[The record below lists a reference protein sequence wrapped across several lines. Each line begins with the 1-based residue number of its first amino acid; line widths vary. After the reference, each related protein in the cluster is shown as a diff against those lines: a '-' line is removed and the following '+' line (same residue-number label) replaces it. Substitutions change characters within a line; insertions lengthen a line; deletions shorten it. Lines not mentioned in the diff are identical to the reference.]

1 MNSRRAL
8 TSLLASS
15 LLGVIAVAAAVTGVL
30 FVFGWWVSLEYGV
43 GAGAGA
49 ALVIGILILGYA
61 ALAAYAAR
69 DEYLDR
75 PRAIVFGIIVAAV
88 AVLASFVAL
97 LEGRANEAETLL
109 YIAAGLGIVTLVAV
123 LLSARHM
130 TSTMEA

>member
-8 TSLLASS
+8 TSVLASS

-30 FVFGWWVSLEYGV
+30 FVFGWWVSLEHGFGV
-43 GAGAGA
+43 GAGA

-61 ALAAYAAR
+61 AFAAWAAR

-75 PRAIVFGIIVAAV
+75 PRAIVFGVIVGAV
-88 AVLASFVAL
+88 AVPASLVAL
-97 LEGRANEAETLL
+97 LEGRSNEAEMLL

-130 TSTMEA
+130 TSAMEA